1 MKDYLEGLEIKEGQT
16 KLTEEQVKG
25 ILAKN
30 GEMIKTEN
38 KKIADSKDAEIE
50 NYKTTISNLEKK
62 IEESP
67 KSEELDSLKNEIQQ
81 MKDAET
87 QRLADEKKAKEE
99 QIRAER
105 TEEFFKDVKFASN
118 SAKSG
123 VIAEF
128 NKKDFKYDEETNKFQ
143 GASEWLEE
151 YKKNDGGAFLSDVA
165 NPRFATNSSSPTN
178 DSSMDSLRR
187 AMGLSDGN
195 KK

>member
-38 KKIADSKDAEIE
+38 KKVADSKDAEIE

-81 MKDAET
+81 MKDAEA
-87 QRLADEKKAKEE
+87 QRVADEKKATEE
-99 QIRAER
+99 RIRTER
-105 TEEFFKDVKFASN
+105 TNAFFEDVKFASE
-118 SAKSG
+118 SAKKG

-128 NKKDFKYDEETNKFQ
+128 NAKEFKYDEETQKFQ

-151 YKKNDGGAFLSDVA
+151 YKKNDVGAFMSDVA
-165 NPRFATNSSSPTN
+165 NPKYTTKVSTPTQSSTA
-178 DSSMDSLRR
+178 DELRE
-187 AMGLSDGN
+187 AMGLKTN
-195 KK
+195 K